1 MAETLEQK
9 KARLQAER
17 DKLNKRLRQI
27 DSKEA
32 AKKRKEETRLK
43 VIAGA
48 IVLKAAKEGKAMT
61 PAEVAA
67 EAKKELTKAPK
78 AKAAPKCQCG
88 ADMIRGSWKR
98 NGESVEGWHCKQAW
112 IGGTRINQHD
122 IKADAEV

>member
-61 PAEVAA
+61 PQEVAA
-67 EAKKELTKAPK
+67 EAAKELNKAPK
-78 AKAAPKCQCG
+78 AKAPKCQCG

-98 NGESVEGWHCKQAW
+98 NGESVEGWHCNQAW
-112 IGGTRINQHD
+112 IGGTRMNSHD
-122 IKADAEV
+122 VKPD

>member
-61 PAEVAA
+61 PQEVAA
-67 EAKKELTKAPK
+67 EATKELNKAPK
-78 AKAAPKCQCG
+78 AKAPKCQCG

-112 IGGTRINQHD
+112 IGGTRMNSHD
-122 IKADAEV
+122 VKPD